1 MANSP
6 KKLGLIVNPVAG
18 MGGTVGLKGTDGL
31 ELLQRAEE
39 LGAVPRAQQRAEQ
52 ALAAVS
58 RLSDHPEILTYGGSM
73 GEAAALAC
81 GLTPRVIGS
90 GSVPRTTPQDTAEAA
105 RCMAEQPVDL
115 LLFTGGDGTARDIC
129 AAVGTKVMVLGVP
142 AGVKIQSAVFATN
155 PTVAGEIAV
164 SYLAGGLSR
173 DREAEVMDIDEDAY
187 RRGILSARL
196 CGYMRIPNANR
207 RLQGPKSASHPSES
221 VQQRAIAAE
230 LAQHLS
236 DDRLYIVGPGTTLR
250 TLMELLGLDN
260 TLLGVDVIHAGRLV
274 ARDAS
279 EKQILAATSGHP
291 CGLILTPV
299 GGQGFLLGRGNQQIS
314 PAVVERVGKENITIA
329 ATAEKISVL
338 RGRPLFVDTG
348 DQRIDSYLCGYY
360 RIVTGYR
367 ENTVYKVACCT

>member
-1 MANSP
+1 M
-6 KKLGLIVNPVAG
+6 NPVAG

-115 LLFTGGDGTARDIC
+115 LLFAGGDGTARDIC

-196 CGYMRIPNANR
+196 CGYMRIPDANR